1 MPGSDK
7 NILIRA
13 IEVQNITLSYTNIG
27 VSQKWVYENII
38 YPRFFISRSTYYRY
52 LAMPAKRELNK
63 RKAALNE
70 TPTAKEL

>member
-1 MPGSDK
+1 MLKSDK

-13 IEVQNITLSYTNIG
+13 IEVQNITLSHTAKGI
-27 VSQKWVYENII
+27 SQKWVYENVI

-63 RKAALNE
+63 RKA
-70 TPTAKEL
+70 TI